1 MTPHTP
7 FTAAGSPP
15 PAPIDC
21 DTAVRRLWDY
31 LDGELDDRRMA
42 EVDTHLAACRH
53 CPRHFAFAR
62 VFLDAVATA
71 RREHQQ
77 PGALRERVVAALRV
91 EGFTGARTP

>member
-31 LDGELDDRRMA
+31 LDGELDDRRIA
-42 EVDTHLAACRH
+42 EVDAHLATCRH

-62 VFLDAVATA
+62 VFLDAVASA

-77 PGALRERVVAALRV
+77 PGALRERVVGALRA
-91 EGFTGARTP
+91 EGFTGAKSP